1 MHRRSP
7 ESCSPTLSRL
17 SLFGAVT
24 FIAFAAHASR
34 PRELTLRRVVLDLPG
49 PPAVIVA
56 ADLNR
61 DGRQDLLIV
70 TAYTRWGSISTDRVE
85 EAVEITEVVPAL
97 FDTREARAFL
107 AEPSGR
113 YRPAGPPLALPTFVL
128 SAEAGPETHPVV
140 ALTDDGLSEIRLV
153 GSPGQE
159 FLRLEPLLDEPS
171 AFAGTGAILTDLN
184 VLKDV
189 DGDKVLDA
197 VIPTPD
203 GIAVHRGENGGFAAV
218 ASFRGRLP
226 GDDRSQTLGRA
237 VRDVPIPRVEDADG
251 DGRADLVVLGLD
263 ASPQWIAIA
272 RGLGGGRFAPPRTVR
287 LGCLQRSANQP
298 AADAADGD
306 AQPQDSDRR
315 VAWAGDIDGDGRI
328 DVVTREDVDTGKS
341 DMKQAKRPMMRYRLH
356 HLRPD
361 LSVDPK
367 PYTQFDAEGW
377 SFSGGFQDGVD
388 LQFIDLDGDRR
399 KDLVT
404 ITLDFSMFQALRAL
418 TEKKIGIGLE
428 FHVVA
433 QQSDG
438 SFRLVP
444 DQKLTEKLKLD
455 LNRLEISR
463 LGQFQGDFDGDGR
476 VDFVHLG
483 RGKEVTIHR
492 GQPGG
497 RYAEKPDL
505 SIMLEEEPEDVM
517 LVRVRDFD
525 ADGRSDLAITRTL
538 APPEPGA
545 TAPARLELNLSGE
558 PK

>member
-1 MHRRSP
+1 MRRRST
-7 ESCSPTLSRL
+7 SFWKRRGSRL
-17 SLFGAVT
+17 G
-24 FIAFAAHASR
+24 AFAVVVLAGMTSHAAR

-49 PPAVIVA
+49 PPAVVVA
-56 ADLNR
+56 ADLDR
-61 DGRQDLLIV
+61 DGRKDLLVV
-70 TAYTRWGSISTDRVE
+70 TAYTRWGSITTDRVE

-107 AEPSGR
+107 AQPSGG
-113 YRPAGPPLALPTFVL
+113 YRPAGPPLSLPTSVL
-128 SAEAGPETHPVV
+128 SAEAGPDTHPVV
-140 ALTDDGLSEIRLV
+140 ALTDEGLAEIRL
-153 GSPGQE
+153 GGLPGQE
-159 FLRLEPLLDEPS
+159 TLSLEPLLDEPS
-171 AFAGTGAILTDLN
+171 AFSGTDALLPDLR

-197 VIPTPD
+197 VIPSAG
-203 GIAVHRGENGGFAAV
+203 GIAVHRGENGGFAAE
-218 ASFRGRLP
+218 ASFRARLP
-226 GDDRSQTLGRA
+226 GDRRSETLGRA
-237 VRDVPIPRVEDADG
+237 MRNVPIPRVEDADG

-263 ASPQWIAIA
+263 EYPQSISIAH
-272 RGLGGGRFAPPRTVR
+272 GLGGGKFSAARTIE
-287 LGCLQRSANQP
+287 LGCLAAAP
-298 AADAADGD
+298 AGGAAEGEE
-306 AQPQDSDRR
+306 AGQDSDRR

-328 DVVTREDVDTGKS
+328 DLVTRTTVDTGKS
-341 DMKQAKRPMMRYRLH
+341 DMKQAKKPMMRYRLH

-361 LSVDPK
+361 LSVESR
-367 PYTQFDAEGW
+367 PYVTFQAEGW
-377 SFSGGFQDGVD
+377 AFTGGFRDGID
-388 LQFIDLDGDRR
+388 LQFIDLDGDHR

-404 ITLDFSMFQALRAL
+404 VTLDFSMFQALRAL

-428 FHVVA
+428 FHVIA
-433 QQSDG
+433 QQPDG

-444 DQKLTEKLKLD
+444 DQKLNEKLRLD

-483 RGKEVTIHR
+483 AGRTVTIHR

-505 SIMLEEEPEDVM
+505 SITLDEEPEDVM

-525 ADGRSDLAITRTL
+525 GDGRSDLAITRTL

-558 PK
+558 VK

>member
-1 MHRRSP
+1 MHRRS
-7 ESCSPTLSRL
+7 SRL
-17 SLFGAVT
+17 LWPALPRLGLFGTVALLAVAT
-24 FIAFAAHASR
+24 HAAR
-34 PRELTLRRVVLDLPG
+34 PLELTLRRVVLDLPG

-61 DGRQDLLIV
+61 DGRQDLLVV

-97 FDTREARAFL
+97 FDTREARVFL
-107 AEPSGR
+107 AEASGG
-113 YRPAGPPLALPTFVL
+113 YRPAGPPLALPTTVL

-140 ALTDDGLSEIRLV
+140 ALTDDGLSEIRLI

-159 FLRLEPLLDEPS
+159 SLTLEPLLDEPC
-171 AFAGTGAILTDLN
+171 AFAGTGAILTDLD

-197 VIPTPD
+197 VIPAKD

-226 GDDRSQTLGRA
+226 GDDRFQTMGRA
-237 VRDVPIPRVEDADG
+237 ERRVPIPRVEDADG
-251 DGRADLVVLGLD
+251 DGLADLVVLGLD

-272 RGLGGGRFAPPRTVR
+272 RGLGAGRFAAPRTVE
-287 LGCLQRSANQP
+287 LVCLHRSATQP
-298 AADAADGD
+298 AGTASKDDE
-306 AQPQDSDRR
+306 PSQDSDRR

-341 DMKQAKRPMMRYRLH
+341 DMKQAKKPMMRYRLH
-356 HLRPD
+356 HLRSD
-361 LSVDPK
+361 LSVDAQ
-367 PYTQFDAEGW
+367 PYVTFQAEGW
-377 SFSGGFQDGVD
+377 AFSGGFRDGVD

-404 ITLDFSMFQALRAL
+404 VTLDFSMFQVLRAL
-418 TEKKIGIGLE
+418 TEKKIGVGLE
-428 FHVVA
+428 FHVVS
-433 QQSDG
+433 QQADG

-444 DQKLTEKLKLD
+444 DQKLSEKLHLD

-483 RGKEVTIHR
+483 RGKSVTIHR
-492 GQPGG
+492 GQTGG

-505 SIMLEEEPEDVM
+505 AIELDEEPEDVM

-525 ADGRSDLAITRTL
+525 GDRRSDLAITRTL

-545 TAPARLELNLSGE
+545 TAPARLELDLSGE
-558 PK
+558 AK

>member
-1 MHRRSP
+1 MSRRSP
-7 ESCSPTLSRL
+7 SFVSRGLTRVGAFGTLL
-17 SLFGAVT
+17 LLAVAT
-24 FIAFAAHASR
+24 HAAR

-56 ADLNR
+56 ADLNH
-61 DGRQDLLIV
+61 DGRKDLLIV

-107 AEPSGR
+107 ALPSGG
-113 YRPAGPPLALPTFVL
+113 YRPAGPPLALPISVL
-128 SAEAGPETHPVV
+128 SAEAGPDAHPVV
-140 ALTDDGLSEIRLV
+140 ALTDDGLSEIRLIEDQ
-153 GSPGQE
+153 GGES
-159 FLRLEPLLDEPS
+159 LTLEPLLDEAC
-171 AFAGTGAILTDLN
+171 AFAGTGAILADLD
-184 VLKDV
+184 VIKDV
-189 DGDKVLDA
+189 DGDKVVDA
-197 VIPTPD
+197 VIPAKD
-203 GIAVHRGENGGFAAV
+203 GIAVHRGENGGFSAA

-226 GDDRSQTLGRA
+226 GDDRFQTLGRA
-237 VRDVPIPRVEDADG
+237 ERHVPIPRVEDADG
-251 DGRADLVVLGLD
+251 DGRADLVVLGLGE
-263 ASPQWIAIA
+263 SPQWIAIA
-272 RGLGGGRFAPPRTVR
+272 RGLGDGRFAAARTVE
-287 LGCLQRSANQP
+287 LACLNRSAAQP
-298 AADAADGD
+298 AAAATKGD
-306 AQPQDSDRR
+306 APPQDSDRR

-341 DMKQAKRPMMRYRLH
+341 DMKQAKKPMMRYRLH
-356 HLRPD
+356 HLRSD
-361 LSVDPK
+361 LSVDSQ
-367 PYTQFDAEGW
+367 PYVTFQAEGW
-377 SFSGGFQDGVD
+377 AFSGGFRDGVD

-404 ITLDFSMFQALRAL
+404 VTLDFSMFQALRAL

-433 QQSDG
+433 QRADG
-438 SFRLVP
+438 SFSLVP
-444 DQKLTEKLKLD
+444 DQKLSEKLKLD

-483 RGKEVTIHR
+483 RGKSVTIHR

-497 RYAEKPDL
+497 HYAEKPDL
-505 SIMLEEEPEDVM
+505 SITLDEEPEDVM

-525 ADGRSDLAITRTL
+525 GDGRSDLAITRTL

-545 TAPARLELNLSGE
+545 TAPARLELNLRGE
-558 PK
+558 AK

>member
-1 MHRRSP
+1 MRLRSLTFHTRR
-7 ESCSPTLSRL
+7 RL
-17 SLFGAVT
+17 LLGALCAVVFFT
-24 FIAFAAHASR
+24 VAAYAAR

-49 PPAVIVA
+49 PPAVVVA

-70 TAYTRWGSISTDRVE
+70 TAYTRWGSITTDRVE

-107 AEPSGR
+107 ALPSGG
-113 YRPAGPPLALPTFVL
+113 YRAAGTPLSLPTSVL

-140 ALTDDGLSEIRLV
+140 ALTDDGLSEIRLN
-153 GSPGQE
+153 GSPGE
-159 FLRLEPLLDEPS
+159 ESLSLEPLLDEPC
-171 AFAGTGAILTDLN
+171 AFAGTGAILADLD

-189 DGDKVLDA
+189 DGDRVLDA
-197 VIPTPD
+197 VIPAVD

-226 GDDRSQTLGRA
+226 GDRRLQTLGRA
-237 VRDVPIPRVEDADG
+237 MRDVPIPRVEDADG
-251 DGRADLVVLGLD
+251 DGRADLVVFGLD
-263 ASPQWIAIA
+263 ATPQWIAIA
-272 RGLGGGRFAPPRTVR
+272 HGLGGARFAAPRTIE
-287 LGCLQRSANQP
+287 LGCLSRSASQP
-298 AADAADGD
+298 AADANPAD
-306 AQPQDSDRR
+306 APSQDSDRR

-328 DVVTREDVDTGKS
+328 DVVTRENVDTGKS
-341 DMKQAKRPMMRYRLH
+341 DMKQAKKPMMRYRLH
-356 HLRPD
+356 HLRSD
-361 LSVDPK
+361 SSVDAQ
-367 PYTQFDAEGW
+367 PYVTFQAEGW
-377 SFSGGFQDGVD
+377 AFSGGFRDGVD
-388 LQFIDLDGDRR
+388 LQFIDLDGDKR

-404 ITLDFSMFQALRAL
+404 VTLDFSMFQALRAL

-433 QQSDG
+433 QQGNG

-444 DQKLTEKLKLD
+444 DQKLSEKLKLD

-483 RGKEVTIHR
+483 RGKTVTIHR

-497 RYAEKPDL
+497 RYAEQPDL
-505 SIMLEEEPEDVM
+505 SITLDEEPEDVM

-525 ADGRSDLAITRTL
+525 GDGRSDLAITRTL

-545 TAPARLELNLSGE
+545 TAPARLELDLSGE
-558 PK
+558 AK

>member
-1 MHRRSP
+1 MHRRSHKRF
-7 ESCSPTLSRL
+7 SQAASRL
-17 SLFGAVT
+17 GLFAAVA
-24 FIAFAAHASR
+24 FLAVAAFAAR

-113 YRPAGPPLALPTFVL
+113 YRPAGPPLALPTYVL
-128 SAEAGPETHPVV
+128 SAEAGPGTHPVV
-140 ALTDDGLSEIRLV
+140 ALTDDGLSEIRLA
-153 GSPGQE
+153 GDPGQE
-159 FLRLEPLLDEPS
+159 SLTLEPLLDEPC
-171 AFAGTGAILTDLN
+171 AFAGTGAILSDFH

-197 VIPTPD
+197 VIPTTD
-203 GIAVHRGENGGFAAV
+203 GVAVHRGENGGFAAV

-226 GDDRSQTLGRA
+226 GDDRSQILGRA
-237 VRDVPIPRVEDADG
+237 ERHVPIPRVEDADG
-251 DGRADLVVLGLD
+251 DGRADLVMLGLD
-263 ASPQWIAIA
+263 SSPQWIAIA
-272 RGLGGGRFAPPRTVR
+272 RGLGEARFAAPRR
-287 LGCLQRSANQP
+287 IELACLGRPADQP
-298 AADAADGD
+298 AADEAKGD
-306 AQPQDSDRR
+306 APPQDSNRR

-328 DVVTREDVDTGKS
+328 DVVARESVDTGKS
-341 DMKQAKRPMMRYRLH
+341 DMKQAKKPLMRYRLH
-356 HLRPD
+356 HLKPD
-361 LSVDPK
+361 LSVDTK

-433 QQSDG
+433 QQKDG

-444 DQKLTEKLKLD
+444 DQKLSEKLKLD

-483 RGKEVTIHR
+483 RGKDVTIHR

-505 SIMLEEEPEDVM
+505 AITLEEEPEDVM

>member
-1 MHRRSP
+1 MHRRS
-7 ESCSPTLSRL
+7 SRL
-17 SLFGAVT
+17 LSLALPRLGVLGAV
-24 FIAFAAHASR
+24 ALLAAATHAAR

-61 DGRQDLLIV
+61 DGRQDLLVV

-97 FDTREARAFL
+97 FDTREARVFL
-107 AEPSGR
+107 AEASGG
-113 YRPAGPPLALPTFVL
+113 YRSAGPPLALPTSVL

-140 ALTDDGLSEIRLV
+140 ALTDDGLSEIRLI

-159 FLRLEPLLDEPS
+159 SLTLEPLLDEPC
-171 AFAGTGAILTDLN
+171 AFAGTGAILTGLD

-197 VIPTPD
+197 VIPTND

-226 GDDRSQTLGRA
+226 SDSRFSILGAASRN
-237 VRDVPIPRVEDADG
+237 VPMPRVEDADG
-251 DGRADLVVLGLD
+251 DGRADLVVFWLD
-263 ASPQWIAIA
+263 GPGGIAIA
-272 RGLGGGRFAPPRTVR
+272 RGLGGGRFAPPRTIEF
-287 LGCLQRSANQP
+287 GCLLRPAVPSAAPPPKDDGAP
-298 AADAADGD
+298 APA
-306 AQPQDSDRR
+306 RR
-315 VAWAGDIDGDGRI
+315 EVAWAGDIDGDGRI
-328 DVVTREDVDTGKS
+328 DIVTREDVDTGKS
-341 DMKQAKRPMMRYRLH
+341 DMKQAKKPMMRYRLH

-361 LSVDPK
+361 LSVDTE
-367 PYTQFDAEGW
+367 PYTQFEAEGW
-377 SFSGGFQDGVD
+377 AFSGGFQDGVD

-404 ITLDFSMFQALRAL
+404 VTLDFSMFQVLRAL
-418 TEKKIGIGLE
+418 TEKKIGVGLE

-433 QQSDG
+433 QHADG

-444 DQKLTEKLKLD
+444 DQKLTEKLHLD

-483 RGKEVTIHR
+483 RGKTVTIHR

-505 SIMLEEEPEDVM
+505 AIELDEEPEDVM

-525 ADGRSDLAITRTL
+525 GDGRSDLAITRTL
-538 APPEPGA
+538 SPPEPGA
-545 TAPARLELNLSGE
+545 TAPARLELNLSGVA
-558 PK
+558 K

>member
-1 MHRRSP
+1 MHRRS
-7 ESCSPTLSRL
+7 SRL
-17 SLFGAVT
+17 LWPALPRLGLFGTVALLAVAT
-24 FIAFAAHASR
+24 HAAR
-34 PRELTLRRVVLDLPG
+34 PLELTLRRVVLDLPG

-61 DGRQDLLIV
+61 DGRQDLLVV

-97 FDTREARAFL
+97 FDTREARVFL
-107 AEPSGR
+107 AEASGG
-113 YRPAGPPLALPTFVL
+113 YRPAGPPLALPTTVL

-140 ALTDDGLSEIRLV
+140 ALTDDGLSEIRLI

-159 FLRLEPLLDEPS
+159 SLTLEPLLDEPC
-171 AFAGTGAILTDLN
+171 AFAGTGAILTDLD

-197 VIPTPD
+197 VIPAKD

-226 GDDRSQTLGRA
+226 GDDRFQTMGRA
-237 VRDVPIPRVEDADG
+237 ERRVPIPRVEDADG
-251 DGRADLVVLGLD
+251 DGLADLVVLGLD

-272 RGLGGGRFAPPRTVR
+272 RGLGAGRFAAPRTVE
-287 LGCLQRSANQP
+287 LVCLHRSATQP
-298 AADAADGD
+298 AGTASKDDEP
-306 AQPQDSDRR
+306 PQDSDRR

-341 DMKQAKRPMMRYRLH
+341 DMKQAKKPMMRYRLH
-356 HLRPD
+356 HLRSD
-361 LSVDPK
+361 LSVDAQ
-367 PYTQFDAEGW
+367 PYVTFQAEGW
-377 SFSGGFQDGVD
+377 AFSGGFRDGVD

-404 ITLDFSMFQALRAL
+404 VTLDFSMFQVLRAL
-418 TEKKIGIGLE
+418 TEKKIGVGLE
-428 FHVVA
+428 FHVVS
-433 QQSDG
+433 QQADG

-444 DQKLTEKLKLD
+444 DQKLSEKLHLD

-483 RGKEVTIHR
+483 RGKTITIHR

-497 RYAEKPDL
+497 HYAEKPDL
-505 SIMLEEEPEDVM
+505 AITLDEEPEDVM

-525 ADGRSDLAITRTL
+525 GDRRSDLAITRTL

-558 PK
+558 AK

>member
-7 ESCSPTLSRL
+7 RFLSQAASRL
-17 SLFGAVT
+17 GLFGAVA
-24 FIAFAAHASR
+24 FLAVAAFAAR

-113 YRPAGPPLALPTFVL
+113 YRPAGPPLALPTYVL

-140 ALTDDGLSEIRLV
+140 ALTDDGLSEIRLA
-153 GSPGQE
+153 GDPGQE
-159 FLRLEPLLDEPS
+159 TLTLEPLLDEPC
-171 AFAGTGAILTDLN
+171 AFAGTAAILSDFH

-189 DGDKVLDA
+189 DGDNVLDA
-197 VIPTPD
+197 VIPTTD
-203 GIAVHRGENGGFAAV
+203 GVAVHRGENGGFAAV

-226 GDDRSQTLGRA
+226 SDDRSQTLGSARRA
-237 VRDVPIPRVEDADG
+237 VPIPSVEDADG
-251 DGRADLVVLGLD
+251 DGRLDLVV
-263 ASPQWIAIA
+263 ATTEYVAIA
-272 RGLGGGRFAPPRTVR
+272 RGQGDGRFAPPKTSM
-287 LGCLQRSANQP
+287 LSCLNRPEATPEAP
-298 AADAADGD
+298 AQAA
-306 AQPQDSDRR
+306 DRR
-315 VAWAGDIDGDGRI
+315 VAWIGDIDGDGRI
-328 DVVTREDVDTGKS
+328 DVVTRESIDTGKS
-341 DMKQAKRPMMRYRLH
+341 DMKQAKKPLMRYRLH
-356 HLRPD
+356 HLKPD
-361 LSVDPK
+361 LTVDTR

-377 SFSGGFQDGVD
+377 AFSGGFKDGVD

-433 QQSDG
+433 QQKDG

-444 DQKLTEKLKLD
+444 DQKLSEKLKLD

-483 RGKEVTIHR
+483 RGKDVTIHR

-505 SIMLEEEPEDVM
+505 AITLEAEPEDVM